1 MNGFH
6 VQGGSNTQSWL
17 RESGE
22 SGAHLHCK
30 RLRKQLSTPQESEVH
45 GEPVAPS
52 SCYCKCR
59 FPLSLLQPTKFG
71 EDCPKVRKGTGF
83 VNTADLP
90 SDEER
95 RVLCME
101 GSA

>member
-1 MNGFH
+1 M
-6 VQGGSNTQSWL
+6 GSTTPAL
-17 RESGE
+17 EIPE
-22 SGAHLHCK
+22 
-30 RLRKQLSTPQESEVH
+30 QLLISAAGKAE
-45 GEPVAPS
+45 
-52 SCYCKCR
+52 
-59 FPLSLLQPTKFG
+59 
-71 EDCPKVRKGTGF
+71 VRKGTGF